1 VRNEEEYGIPL
12 VNIERSPL
20 FLIFFI
26 AISAVI
32 SYLGYQLLKNV
43 NPWGFIVMIPALAL
57 SFQTLWLLLNPF
69 AIVFKD
75 KIAIKQS
82 FLHQKELYFIDI
94 KQITEGK
101 QGKIYIT
108 YHDGELEPINLFG
121 IKPLHTQLLKTEVEK
136 FLVADIK
143 DNRT

>member
-20 FLIFFI
+20 FLICFI
-26 AISAVI
+26 AITAVI

-43 NPWGFIVMIPALAL
+43 NPWGFIVMIPALTL
-57 SFQTLWLLLNPF
+57 SFQTLWFLLNPF

-82 FLHQKELYFIDI
+82 FFHQKELYFIDI

-101 QGKIYIT
+101 QGKVYIT
-108 YHDGELEPINLFG
+108 YHDGDLEPINLFG
-121 IKPLHTQLLKTEVEK
+121 IKPSHIQLLKTEVEK
-136 FLVADIK
+136 FVLLSIK
-143 DNRT
+143 DRK

>member
-26 AISAVI
+26 AASLVI

-43 NPWGFIVMIPALAL
+43 NPWGFMAMIPALTL
-57 SFQTLWLLLNPF
+57 SFQTLWFLLNPF

-82 FLHQKELYFIDI
+82 LFHQKELYFIDI

-121 IKPLHTQLLKTEVEK
+121 IKPLHVQLLKAEVEK
-136 FLVADIK
+136 CLLTNIK
-143 DNRT
+143 DSRA